1 MKIKNIQEF
10 RTYWKNKENFVG
22 FDENF
27 IGTKHNNTNGFY
39 RIVNGT
45 VHDIKADLTP
55 KLQNAQD
62 EQAIYEFLQN
72 AADSNSNDCAIIYDE
87 DYFMVLNNGEPFT
100 IKDVEAIIN
109 SFQGTKADKSQKEN
123 CEKIGRYGIGFKL
136 VHRLVGKSDG
146 AKELIENLNG
156 PIVFSWFKE
165 NQIKNLFDYQAD
177 QNLSFD
183 NQIDD
188 EESSWLFKIALTCF
202 PTMPKER
209 VKNLDYDETIIYKNE
224 ELLELVNFLN
234 KHKTKIDNLNLDKG
248 SLFFLKFG
256 ENKHQKL
263 EESFKNINS
272 GIGYSLNTLKTLDKV
287 ILQDNLVERIKI
299 ERIDFKI
306 QPSDTAF
313 KKIDPEFPD
322 CPIDIMFGYRTDK
335 YEALRTAPNIY
346 QFFPMRN
353 EAHGLSFLIHAS
365 SFAKVTDR
373 TKLDDQGESN
383 IHTLSYLSNELQ
395 DKLKNDFQIN
405 DKEKARNIFKSIIF
419 SEISERQ
426 NSELIV
432 NNLLKPLVE
441 YFKMNVPTELGS
453 FSSFD
458 NVIIKATKLN
468 LTPSNFG
475 IEKDWIYWSN
485 SNENKE
491 LIQEIKEKLEV
502 KKWNIGKLI
511 ENGKISEIN
520 TWIADLDDEQYSFF
534 LKELDEHIPKVN
546 IENIEFIKCSDDSFY
561 SINDLKDNR
570 DIIIEFDKISKIQ
583 EILIELDFTV
593 STVNISKFP
602 RLKLELAK
610 SISYLSETNEV
621 KLFENYIYTSTSENE
636 LSPPKKRDLFL
647 CMKGLHGVGHTLL
660 SEFELFCNSQNEI
673 KPLNQ
678 LVDSKISLPDFLD
691 EYKILDSENI
701 FDEIRKPEYL
711 RNNETIY
718 GSIIYPKWNEI
729 INKNKF
735 SHSNIKTFYLKVK
748 DYYSQSITTVET
760 LENGLYIF
768 NGEIFL
774 NNDNIF
780 YNSKLTQFDTGFRYL
795 SDAIKSITGFST
807 PVKHILQ
814 FFDSAPF
821 NTRDIDLNENLND
834 CELSA
839 VEAKQLLKF
848 SDLIGVNLFSNG
860 YFESANN
867 QLLYKSNTER
877 KQYYSSNN
885 KIISFIDENLSS
897 NFLLLPNELS
907 EYKENVIK
915 NSNLQNAILVS
926 LDNEY
931 ESHLE
936 ILIEILSGENLNSVI
951 ADVEQ
956 ILFRHKENYIKEDFE
971 YKFIEIIKDE
981 QIEDI
986 RSKLIIASD
995 GNQFKL
1001 NQTSSSNEITFEN
1014 HKYKLQL
1021 SDILPNSTHFANTS
1035 ILSQIVNSLEKTGIA
1050 KNKLIDVFAVEK
1062 EITNGKFNEIL
1073 DELLETENSLVKNE
1087 YQLAFVLLYNQY
1099 VKTIDLS
1106 KIEAF
1111 HINNEKYAINDSLYL
1126 NKFQFISE
1134 SETLDTRYNQV
1145 AKILKL
1151 NKNNPVFN
1159 AKNSDC
1165 KILLCPYFEYFDSET
1180 PEFYCKNIK
1189 TGLNE
1194 SDSIHLINFIFE
1206 FWSASNE
1213 NKRLIIAANLSK
1225 MSDNPIK
1232 SILGFNFDEI
1242 ILIQEISLDDENPP
1256 DWLKIWHGDNENKL
1270 EFLYDLGVN
1279 TVKSPIV
1286 KIRKSFISDS
1296 LFNKSEIPNNA
1307 KLNSS
1312 LLENTFEWL
1321 AENEIEINNDS
1332 KFQLLETVAKEID
1345 IVFDRVLNEEKLE
1358 NNSMQFDEVFDTNYY
1373 KDWSEEFGYTI
1384 CFYDGEMPYNIQHND
1399 YILKETHVGNIA
1411 MIDETEIIY
1420 LNKNYFKTENDLI
1433 KINSLGNEYLTS
1445 DAEKELFKNIAS
1457 NNSNLPANL
1466 AELQKENEE
1475 LKRRLQEA
1483 TEPDEG
1489 QEKGSASKERQ
1500 KAQSYE
1506 TKLKAK
1512 EILSKEHGFDCSN
1525 WSDNHI
1531 PSTIIKGVKH
1541 LGTEITLIIRSAMS
1555 GRLHLHPNEWIL
1567 FDDPNT
1573 FLVVRVGESDFVVT
1587 GNNENIKETLK
1598 EDNETIS
1605 VNFDT
1610 NSFGIE
1616 GIDSLSKVLSG
1627 AYLVGTGYVFN
1638 SPSFSYSNKLED
1650 LGQSITNTGL
1660 ISGKT
1665 DDDF

>member
-1 MKIKNIQEF
+1 MRIKNIKEF

-27 IGTKHNNTNGFY
+27 IGTTHKDTNGFY

-72 AADSNSNDCAIIYDE
+72 AADSNSADCAIIYDE

-100 IKDVEAIIN
+100 IKDVEAILN

-156 PIVFSWFKE
+156 PVVFSWFKE

-177 QNLSFD
+177 QKLSVD

-188 EESSWLFKIALTCF
+188 DESSWLFKIALTCF

-306 QPSDTAF
+306 HPSDTAF

-322 CPIDIMFGYRTDK
+322 CPIDIMFGYRTDN

-458 NVIIKATKLN
+458 NVIIRATKLN
-468 LTPSNFG
+468 LNPSNFG

-491 LIQEIKEKLEV
+491 LIQEIREKLEV

-511 ENGKISEIN
+511 ENGTISEIN

-546 IENIEFIKCSDDSFY
+546 FENIEFIKCSDDNFY

-570 DIIIEFDKISKIQ
+570 EIIIEFDKISKIQ

-602 RLKLELAK
+602 LLKLELAK
-610 SISYLSETNEV
+610 SISYLSETKEV
-621 KLFENYIYTSTSENE
+621 KLFENFIYTSTSENE
-636 LSPPKKRDLFL
+636 LSPNKKKDLFL
-647 CMKGLHGVGHTLL
+647 CIKGLHGVGQILL
-660 SEFELFCNSQNEI
+660 SEFELFSNSQNEI

-678 LVDSKISLPDFLD
+678 LINSKLSLPDFLE

-701 FDEIRKPEYL
+701 FDEIRKTEYL

-718 GSIIYPKWNEI
+718 GSIIYPEWTEI
-729 INKNKF
+729 IKNSEF
-735 SHSNIKTFYLKVK
+735 SSSNIADFYQEVK
-748 DYYSQSITTVET
+748 KYYQQANSEVSSLDEGI
-760 LENGLYIF
+760 YIF
-768 NGEIFL
+768 DGENFEKH
-774 NNDNIF
+774 DNIF
-780 YNSKLTQFDTGFRYL
+780 YHSKFSGRSKYKNLSNAINIMTGYYTPENST
-795 SDAIKSITGFST
+795 
-807 PVKHILQ
+807 LQ
-814 FFDSAPF
+814 FLKEKPF
-821 NTRDIDLNENLND
+821 KTSDDNFEEHLQSGEIDIDD
-834 CELSA
+834 
-839 VEAKQLLKF
+839 AKAIINF
-848 SDLIGVNLFSNG
+848 SKEIGISLFEYG
-860 YFESANN
+860 YFERYNLVLFYN
-867 QLLYKSNTER
+867 KDVQV
-877 KQYYSSNN
+877 KQYYSKN
-885 KIISFIDENLSS
+885 KILIDFIEKNLSQK
-897 NFLLLPNELS
+897 LRILPDKLTEFKQDVLRNSDLQQEILNELDGDTG
-907 EYKENVIK
+907 EY
-915 NSNLQNAILVS
+915 
-926 LDNEY
+926 
-931 ESHLE
+931 
-936 ILIEILSGENLNSVI
+936 IEILVDLLTGENFDKLIDESEEIRIGYKQTYTV
-951 ADVEQ
+951 D
-956 ILFRHKENYIKEDFE
+956 DFE
-971 YKFIEIIKDE
+971 YKLIEKITDK
-981 QIEDI
+981 QIETF
-986 RSKLIIASD
+986 REKLVIEYRD
-995 GNQFKL
+995 EEFYL
-1001 NQTSSSNEITFEN
+1001 NQATFSSKISFDD
-1014 HKYKLQL
+1014 KYELEL
-1021 SDILPNSTHFANTS
+1021 SKILPNSKRFENATIISNIS
-1035 ILSQIVNSLEKTGIA
+1035 DS
-1050 KNKLIDVFAVEK
+1050 LIDAGINENKISEIFNTHK
-1062 EITNGKFNEIL
+1062 EGESQLHKEIL

-1087 YQLAFVLLYNQY
+1087 HQLAFILLYNQY
-1099 VKTIDLS
+1099 IKTIDLS

-1111 HINNEKYAINDSLYL
+1111 HINNEKYAISYSLYI
-1126 NKFQFISE
+1126 NKFSFISQ
-1134 SETLDTRYNQV
+1134 SETLDERYWEIG
-1145 AKILKL
+1145 KILKL
-1151 NKNNPVFN
+1151 NKSNPIFN
-1159 AKNSDC
+1159 ANDSDC
-1165 KILLCPYFEYFDSET
+1165 KILLKPYFNKEEQLFICD
-1180 PEFYCKNIK
+1180 NIK
-1189 TGLNE
+1189 
-1194 SDSIHLINFIFE
+1194 SDLEIADKKALLNFIFDYWE
-1206 FWSASNE
+1206 KFND
-1213 NKRLIIAANLSK
+1213 NKRTVQGINWSVIGK
-1225 MSDNPIK
+1225 IDIVE
-1232 SILGFNFDEI
+1232 ILGFNPNKI
-1242 ILIQEISLDDENPP
+1242 IWENQLAQEEEKCPQ
-1256 DWLKIWHGDNENKL
+1256 WLKRWGNECSEKL
-1270 EFLYDLGVN
+1270 GFLCDFG
-1279 TVKSPIV
+1279 IV
-1286 KIRKSFISDS
+1286 TDTNIIHRIRLSLSSNNQFEGQLRISD
-1296 LFNKSEIPNNA
+1296 KEEE
-1307 KLNSS
+1307 
-1312 LLENTFEWL
+1312 LLESTFDWIIERELKFKNERRFELLKRL
-1321 AENEIEINNDS
+1321 ADRLEIE
-1332 KFQLLETVAKEID
+1332 
-1345 IVFDRVLNEEKLE
+1345 FDTTLNEEKLE
-1358 NNSMQFDEVFDTNYY
+1358 NNSTPFDEVFEVDYY
-1373 KDWSEEFGYTI
+1373 KDWSKEFGYTI
-1384 CFYDGEMPYNIQHND
+1384 YFYDGEMPYNIQYND
-1399 YILKETHVGNIA
+1399 YTLKEISKGNVE
-1411 MIDETEIIY
+1411 MIDETIF
-1420 LNKNYFKTENDLI
+1420 LNKEYFKSENDLI
-1433 KINSLGNEYLTS
+1433 KINSTDEYLST
-1445 DAEKELFKNIAS
+1445 DAEKELFKNIVG

-1466 AELQKENEE
+1466 AELQKENEL
-1475 LKRRLQEA
+1475 LKRKLQEA

-1489 QEKGSASKERQ
+1489 QEKGNASKERQ

-1506 TKLKAK
+1506 SKLKAK

-1573 FLVVRVGESDFVVT
+1573 FLVVRVGENDFVVT

-1660 ISGKT
+1660 VSGKT